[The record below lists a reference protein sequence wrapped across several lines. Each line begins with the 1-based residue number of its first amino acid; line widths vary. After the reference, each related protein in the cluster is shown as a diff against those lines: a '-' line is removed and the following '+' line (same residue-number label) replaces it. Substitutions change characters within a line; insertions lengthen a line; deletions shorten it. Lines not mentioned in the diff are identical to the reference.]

1 MYLCP
6 DKESFLR
13 PAGSKRAELE
23 RKRLV
28 AQRQEFLRPFGS
40 ARGDDFDKQKTEV
53 RATNE

>member
-40 ARGDDFDKQKTEV
+40 ARGDDFDKQITAE
-53 RATNE
+53 